1 MKICPYCAESIQDG
15 AIKCRYCH
23 EWLEEPPA
31 DRKIASSIR
40 NVETAPAQTLIPLK
54 KLPKHLKPIEKCPA
68 QDLPFLCRAF
78 NKHFENEEI
87 KLDHHSDDALKTLC
101 QQFAEKLYLEHPKA
115 LLAIYRIFQLCEHD
129 ESI

>member
-15 AIKCRYCH
+15 AIKCRYCR

-31 DRKIASSIR
+31 DRKVVSSIR
-40 NVETAPAQTLIPLK
+40 SVETGPTQSLIPK
-54 KLPKHLKPIEKCPA
+54 EQLPKHLKPIEKCLS

-78 NKHFENEEI
+78 NKHFENEDI
-87 KLDHHSDDALKTLC
+87 DLDHLSDDAIKAYC
-101 QQFAEKLYLEHPKA
+101 QQLAEKLYLKHQKA